1 MKKREEITADH
12 IAHMEGEM
20 GEWIVDCVDFSM
32 YMNKPEVKA
41 RYYDLIGKAYP
52 ELVITKEEMEES
64 DITEVLN
71 DRFGADEMGE
81 DDYYKY
87 NAFVYNIDPGVWK
100 GFWEYWDEC
109 DFKL

>member
-1 MKKREEITADH
+1 
-12 IAHMEGEM
+12 
-20 GEWIVDCVDFSM
+20 
-32 YMNKPEVKA
+32 
-41 RYYDLIGKAYP
+41 
-52 ELVITKEEMEES
+52 MEES

-100 GFWEYWDEC
+100 AFWEYWDEC